1 MPLKPLSAFATG
13 SNVGE
18 QSRIKTDVRSL
29 LSVCPDPANAM
40 KVFSFLFAFTFVL
53 PSWASAVGV
62 GELPHVRLG
71 VSSLAEPSTNIPLVS
86 RTIEQLQKD
95 FGQGN
100 ITVTRYPLEDLDRAI
115 DNDEVDI
122 FISSSGTSRRH
133 ADAGVRNLG
142 TIVSRKLPN
151 PNFGEGSAV
160 LVRSDRKDL
169 QKLEDLRQK
178 VVSANMPLGFSGHLM
193 VLNELHKRGYDPE
206 TFFSRKVY
214 VGHHMER
221 TVEMVLSG
229 EVDAGIVRTC
239 YWEEYAERHNVPVDA
254 VRVLEGRRD
263 HGIQCE
269 HTTELYPNWSI
280 SSTRVALPDISR
292 MVTKSILSIEPQPKA
307 MLYWGI
313 STDFSRLDQL
323 LRNLEIGP
331 YERLKK
337 YTLEKLWG
345 EYSHLV
351 FVLVFIA
358 FMGLVY
364 NWRVTYLVRK
374 KTKALSEAVE
384 NLRLLQTKYAALQ
397 KVGITGMMSSTI
409 AHEIRQP
416 LSAISFYAYALLA
429 RLRNTSGQEPATE
442 ELQVILGRI
451 AEQSARADE
460 KVQNIK
466 RFTRSGAN
474 PQKIGVLH
482 ELKRILNEL
491 RQVKNQVF
499 KSEFSGNFDDSVVM
513 DPVSFELIFSNIYK
527 NAIESF
533 TSNSHHIWTEV
544 LRDSSSSHLIIRI
557 SNDGKELTEEQMDRM
572 KRFETSKVAGLGL
585 GLPIVISLCEACG
598 GNVSFRRR
606 AKGGLVVEISLRIN
620 ASEQSG
626 GQHEQ

>member
-1 MPLKPLSAFATG
+1 LNVSPMPLKPQLVCGTS
-13 SNVGE
+13 SNKARNR
-18 QSRIKTDVRSL
+18 RILADACSL
-29 LSVCPDPANAM
+29 LSICQDPVDAM
-40 KVFSFLFAFTFVL
+40 KVIIFLFAFTNAL
-53 PSWASAVGV
+53 LSWASAIDADK
-62 GELPHVRLG
+62 LPLVRLG

-95 FGQGN
+95 FGQRN
-100 ITVTRYPLEDLDRAI
+100 IRVIRYPLEDLDRAI
-115 DNDEVDI
+115 ENDEIDI

-133 ADAGVRNLG
+133 VDAGVRNLG

-160 LVRSDRKDL
+160 LVRNDRKDL
-169 QKLEDLRQK
+169 QKLEDLQRK
-178 VVSANMPLGFSGHLM
+178 VISANMPLGFSGHLM
-193 VLNELHKRGYDPE
+193 VLNELHKRGYDPNS
-206 TFFSRKVY
+206 FFGKKVF

-239 YWEEYAERHNVPVDA
+239 YWEEYAERHNVPIDA
-254 VRVLEGRRD
+254 IRVLEAKRD

-307 MLYWGI
+307 MLYWGV
-313 STDFSRLDQL
+313 STDFSQLDQL

-337 YTLEKLWG
+337 YTLERLWG
-345 EYSHLV
+345 EYSKWAFILM
-351 FVLVFIA
+351 FIVLL
-358 FMGLVY
+358 GLLY

-374 KTKALSEAVE
+374 KTRALSEAVE

-416 LSAISFYAYALLA
+416 LSAISFYAYALLLK
-429 RLRNTSGQEPATE
+429 LRNSSSTELPLE
-442 ELQVILGRI
+442 ELQEILGRI
-451 AEQSARADE
+451 AQQSARADE

-466 RFTRSGAN
+466 RFNRSGAD
-474 PQKIGVLH
+474 PQKINVMD
-482 ELKRILNEL
+482 ELKRILDEL

-499 KSEFSGNFDDSVVM
+499 KSEFSGAFDASVVM
-513 DPVSFELIFSNIYK
+513 DQISFELIFSNIYK

-533 TSNSHHIWTEV
+533 TSKSHHIWTEV
-544 LRDSSSSHLIIRI
+544 FRSFSEGYLHVRI
-557 SNDGKELTEEQMDRM
+557 SNDGKEITEEQMDRM
-572 KRFETSKVAGLGL
+572 QRFETSKSTGLGL

-598 GNVSFRRR
+598 SNVTFKRRT
-606 AKGGLVVEISLRIN
+606 KGGLVVEIVLRTNI
-620 ASEQSG
+620 AES
-626 GQHEQ
+626 